1 MVTREWIM
9 EQYGL
14 TEEEVQGYDIDLM
27 IKHGYLTTQE
37 KMLRRL
43 PTKEDF
49 LEVIQWYHDKAYE
62 KEHADELKEANDF
75 TYLLEGTD
83 DFPSSYDQIQYLGLE
98 SIWDDRQPGETD
110 PTGKV
115 SALFDF
121 VEKKAY
127 FKASQE
133 SVLDDIRN
141 AQEVIDLTDEDIEK
155 IFSLFDETNFS
166 NWPSF
171 KAEEDVYNNWK
182 YGIETKDG
190 KVFSNMV
197 ENLPE
202 NDQGWKLFTELF
214 GFATHYPVMK
224 K

>member
-1 MVTREWIM
+1 MKDEVSDDILEG
-9 EQYGL
+9 EGL
-14 TEEEVQGYDIDLM
+14 TRFSQCWFG
-27 IKHGYLTTQE
+27 GF
-37 KMLRRL
+37 
-43 PTKEDF
+43 F
-49 LEVIQWYHDKAYE
+49 LK
-62 KEHADELKEANDF
+62 
-75 TYLLEGTD
+75 
-83 DFPSSYDQIQYLGLE
+83 
-98 SIWDDRQPGETD
+98 
-110 PTGKV
+110 
-115 SALFDF
+115 
-121 VEKKAY
+121 
-127 FKASQE
+127 
-133 SVLDDIRN
+133 
-141 AQEVIDLTDEDIEK
+141 IEK

>member
-1 MVTREWIM
+1 MKTRWKVLIGGVLLVFAIGFIVVQQIGQQTAE
-9 EQYGL
+9 
-14 TEEEVQGYDIDLM
+14 TEIEGM
-27 IKHGYLTTQE
+27 
-37 KMLRRL
+37 
-43 PTKEDF
+43 
-49 LEVIQWYHDKAYE
+49 
-62 KEHADELKEANDF
+62 DF
-75 TYLLEGTD
+75 TSVKDGQYEGAQHYQ
-83 DFPSSYDQIQYLGLE
+83 PSTGRISLNIE
-98 SIWDDRQPGETD
+98 SLRSS
-110 PTGKV
+110 PTGPYTTFFHEAAHLYDDQLGGDDSLRNTQIDGV
-115 SALFDF
+115 S
-121 VEKKAY
+121 
-127 FKASQE
+127 
-133 SVLDDIRN
+133 LDDTIS
-141 AQEVIDLTDEDIEK
+141 IEK

-166 NWPSF
+166 NWSSF